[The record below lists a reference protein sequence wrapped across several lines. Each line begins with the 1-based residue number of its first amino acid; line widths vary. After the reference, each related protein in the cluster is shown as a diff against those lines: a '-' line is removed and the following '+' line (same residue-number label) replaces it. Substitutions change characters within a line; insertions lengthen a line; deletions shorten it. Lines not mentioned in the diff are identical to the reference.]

1 MRPLDCLDLYEDA
14 EFYDLE
20 FSGRSHEVPF
30 FLKHALAAGGP
41 VLEVA
46 CGTGRITMPI
56 ARAGV
61 DITGLDVSAPM
72 IKQARKKSAAEGLEI
87 PWFVQDCRAIE
98 TGRKFSLIFS
108 ATNAMQHLQD
118 LDSICA
124 FLQSARAALAPG
136 GTLILDVFNPDPAKL
151 SRTAVT
157 RYVHKRL
164 PQPDGGEI
172 RVEAASEYRSDT
184 QILHFDLF
192 YLRGEQLL
200 RTKQVNMRCFFPA
213 ELLALCRMNGLNV
226 TQRIGDYDGTPFAN
240 GSSKQILCCTPV
252 LSD

>member
-20 FSGRSHEVPF
+20 FSDRSHEIPF

-72 IKQARKKSAAEGLEI
+72 IEQARKNAGGLVI

-98 TGRKFSLIFS
+98 MNRKYALIFS

-124 FLQSARAALAPG
+124 FLRSAREALAPG

-151 SRTAVT
+151 SRKRST

-164 PQPDGGEI
+164 LQPDGTEI
-172 RVEAASEYRSDT
+172 RVEAASEYRADS
-184 QILHFDLF
+184 QVLHFDLF
-192 YLRGEQLL
+192 YMRHEELL
-200 RTKQVNMRCFFPA
+200 RAKRVNMRCFYPE
-213 ELLALCRMNGLNV
+213 ELLALCRMNGLEV
-226 TQRIGDYDGTPFAN
+226 QRRFGSYDEQEFGGN
-240 GSSKQILCCTPV
+240 SSKQILFCK
-252 LSD
+252 SKN